1 MERYLPGAYSLIN
14 WLCFCNITSFIFSF
28 RGNKYTG
35 WPRSKELFAHILA
48 GQISSAKEAS
58 IPTRISLWCYWGQR
72 GNFKISPSRAGWT
85 PSLKHGDW
93 LIGLSLPTVLSFG
106 LSMCQKK
113 KKKESNIPVLNFHK
127 LEPTECDK
135 GWLFLNREFL
145 LPIILNLTGSFQ
157 LSNWGNM

>member
-1 MERYLPGAYSLIN
+1 MERYLSGPYSLIN
-14 WLCFCNITSFIFSF
+14 WLCFCNVTSFIFSF

-35 WPRSKELFAHILA
+35 WPRSKELFAYILA
-48 GQISSAKEAS
+48 GQIPSAKEAS
-58 IPTRISLWCYWGQR
+58 DPTRISLWCYWGQR
-72 GNFKISPSRAGWT
+72 DNLKISPSQAGST

-93 LIGLSLPTVLSFG
+93 LIGLSLSTALSFG

-113 KKKESNIPVLNFHK
+113 KKKKATFLYLIFTNLSQQNV
-127 LEPTECDK
+127 TM
-135 GWLFLNREFL
+135 WLFLNHEFL